1 MPQGAHTPVLQP
13 WPDRERDVHRLSRQ
27 PHVIDVTGSLISLF
41 ECVTADWVGT
51 AVLARTA
58 LIAQLRA
65 TVIARL
71 AALAS
76 AAET

>member
-1 MPQGAHTPVLQP
+1 MDA
-13 WPDRERDVHRLSRQ
+13 
-27 PHVIDVTGSLISLF
+27 IGSLISLF
-41 ECVTADWVGT
+41 ECVTAGWVGI

-65 TVIARL
+65 TVIAVL

>member
-1 MPQGAHTPVLQP
+1 M
-13 WPDRERDVHRLSRQ
+13 
-27 PHVIDVTGSLISLF
+27 DVTGSLISLF
-41 ECVTADWVGT
+41 ECVTAHWVGV

-65 TVIARL
+65 TVIAPP